1 MFLPTLHT
9 MILLGLAGLALVL
22 VTVHPDEDR

>member
-1 MFLPTLHT
+1 MLLPTLHT